1 MSSTNEPTEKATILV
16 VDDTPDNLIIMS
28 NLLEDKYIVKVANR
42 GEKGLKIARSDSPPD
57 LILLDIMMPEMDGYE
72 VCERLKA
79 DPKTADIPII
89 FLTAKNEVD
98 DEISGFTVGA
108 VDYITKPIQAEVT
121 LARIKRHLTIK
132 AVQDKQR
139 DKSLKLRDRLE
150 HMQKLSSLGQLTA
163 GVAHEFNNILSTIMG
178 YTEVS
183 KMILDD
189 ISVDT
194 FKDDISVDTF
204 KIDLGHNLN
213 GVETS
218 VKKAAGLIQKMLI
231 YCNQH
236 ELNEVKSI
244 HIKPTI
250 NVLNDVLL
258 ALDSTAMTKT
268 KLTVLCT
275 EDIRIDSTALN
286 QVVTNLISNAH
297 YAIKNMPNGQVNL
310 SLQMTNLDEMQCSAC
325 GSTISGA
332 FIKLRISDNST
343 GMDAETLTRVFD
355 PFFTTKPVGD
365 GVGLGLSVVSG
376 IMHQANGHI
385 VVKSKLGE
393 GSVFKLFF
401 PL

>member
-1 MSSTNEPTEKATILV
+1 MFLTDESNDKATILV
-16 VDDTPDNLIIMS
+16 IDDTPDNLIIMS
-28 NLLEDKYIVKVANR
+28 TLLEDQYTVKVANR
-42 GEKGLKIARSDSPPD
+42 GEKGLKIARSYPQPD

-72 VCERLKA
+72 VCELLKA

-89 FLTAKNEVD
+89 FLTAKIEVD
-98 DEISGFTVGA
+98 DEISGFTLGA
-108 VDYITKPIQAEVT
+108 VDYITKPIKADVT
-121 LARIKRHLTIK
+121 LARIKRHLAIK

-194 FKDDISVDTF
+194 FK
-204 KIDLGHNLN
+204 IDLGHNLN

-236 ELNEVKSI
+236 ELNDVKSM

-250 NVLNDVLL
+250 NVLNEVLL
-258 ALDSTAMTKT
+258 ALDSTAMAKT

>member
-1 MSSTNEPTEKATILV
+1 MFLTDESNDKATILV
-16 VDDTPDNLIIMS
+16 IDDTPDNLIIMS

-194 FKDDISVDTF
+194 FK
-204 KIDLGHNLN
+204 IDLGHNLN

-236 ELNEVKSI
+236 ELNDVKSM

-250 NVLNDVLL
+250 NVLNEVLL
-258 ALDSTAMTKT
+258 ALDSTAMAKT

>member
-1 MSSTNEPTEKATILV
+1 MFLTDESNDKATILV
-16 VDDTPDNLIIMS
+16 IDDTPDNLIIMS
-28 NLLEDKYIVKVANR
+28 NLLEDQYTVKVANR
-42 GEKGLKIARSDSPPD
+42 GEKGLKIARSYPQPD

-72 VCERLKA
+72 VCELLKA
-79 DPKTADIPII
+79 DPKTVDIPII
-89 FLTAKNEVD
+89 FLTAKIEVD
-98 DEISGFTVGA
+98 DEILGFTLGA
-108 VDYITKPIQAEVT
+108 VDYITKPIKADVT
-121 LARIKRHLTIK
+121 LARIKRHLAIK

-183 KMILDD
+183 KMIL
-189 ISVDT
+189 
-194 FKDDISVDTF
+194 DDISVDTF

-297 YAIKNMPNGQVNL
+297 YGVKNMPNGQVNL

-332 FIKLRISDNST
+332 FIKLRISDNGT

-376 IMHQANGHI
+376 IMHQANAHI

>member
-1 MSSTNEPTEKATILV
+1 MFLTDESNDKATILV
-16 VDDTPDNLIIMS
+16 IDDTPDNLIIMS
-28 NLLEDKYIVKVANR
+28 TLLEDQYTVKVANR
-42 GEKGLKIARSDSPPD
+42 GEKGLKIARSYPQPD

-72 VCERLKA
+72 VCELLKA

-89 FLTAKNEVD
+89 FLTAKIEVD
-98 DEISGFTVGA
+98 DEISGFTLGA
-108 VDYITKPIQAEVT
+108 VDYITKPIKADVT
-121 LARIKRHLTIK
+121 LARIKRHLAIK

-183 KMILDD
+183 KMIL
-189 ISVDT
+189 
-194 FKDDISVDTF
+194 DDISVDTF

-258 ALDSTAMTKT
+258 ALDSTAMAKT

-310 SLQMTNLDEMQCSAC
+310 SLQMINLDEMQCSAC

>member
-1 MSSTNEPTEKATILV
+1 MFLTDKSNDKATILV
-16 VDDTPDNLIIMS
+16 IDDTPDNLIIMS
-28 NLLEDKYIVKVANR
+28 NLLEDQYTVKVANR
-42 GEKGLKIARSDSPPD
+42 GEKGLKIARSYPQPD

-72 VCERLKA
+72 VCELLKA
-79 DPKTADIPII
+79 DPKTVDIPII
-89 FLTAKNEVD
+89 FLTAKIEVD
-98 DEISGFTVGA
+98 DEISGFTLGA
-108 VDYITKPIQAEVT
+108 VDYITKPIKADVT
-121 LARIKRHLTIK
+121 LARIKRHLAIK

-194 FKDDISVDTF
+194 FK
-204 KIDLGHNLN
+204 IDLGHNLN

-236 ELNEVKSI
+236 ELNEVESI

-250 NVLNDVLL
+250 NVLNEVLL

-297 YAIKNMPNGQVNL
+297 YAVKNMPNGQVNL

>member
-1 MSSTNEPTEKATILV
+1 MFLTDESNDKATILV
-16 VDDTPDNLIIMS
+16 IDDTPDNLIIMS
-28 NLLEDKYIVKVANR
+28 NLLEDQYTVKVANR
-42 GEKGLKIARSDSPPD
+42 GEKGLKIARSYPQPD

-72 VCERLKA
+72 VCELLKA
-79 DPKTADIPII
+79 DPKTVDIPII
-89 FLTAKNEVD
+89 FLTAKIEVD
-98 DEISGFTVGA
+98 DEISGFTLGA
-108 VDYITKPIQAEVT
+108 VDYITKPIKADVT
-121 LARIKRHLTIK
+121 LARIKRHLAIK

-194 FKDDISVDTF
+194 FK
-204 KIDLGHNLN
+204 IDLGHNLN

-236 ELNEVKSI
+236 ELNEVESI

-297 YAIKNMPNGQVNL
+297 YGVKNMPNGQVNL

-332 FIKLRISDNST
+332 FIKLKISDNST

>member
-1 MSSTNEPTEKATILV
+1 MSSTNESTDKATILV

-98 DEISGFTVGA
+98 DEISGFTLGA

-121 LARIKRHLTIK
+121 LARIKRHLAIK

-183 KMILDD
+183 KMIL
-189 ISVDT
+189 
-194 FKDDISVDTF
+194 DDISVDTF

>member
-1 MSSTNEPTEKATILV
+1 MFLTDESNDKATILV
-16 VDDTPDNLIIMS
+16 IDDTPDNLIIMS
-28 NLLEDKYIVKVANR
+28 TLLEDQYTVKVANR
-42 GEKGLKIARSDSPPD
+42 GEKGLKIARSYPQPD

-72 VCERLKA
+72 VCELLKA

-89 FLTAKNEVD
+89 FLTAKIEVD
-98 DEISGFTVGA
+98 DEISGFTLGA
-108 VDYITKPIQAEVT
+108 VDYITKPIKADVT
-121 LARIKRHLTIK
+121 LARIKRHLAIK

-183 KMILDD
+183 KMIL
-189 ISVDT
+189 
-194 FKDDISVDTF
+194 DDISVDTF

>member
-1 MSSTNEPTEKATILV
+1 MFLTDESNDKATILV
-16 VDDTPDNLIIMS
+16 IDDTPDNLIIMS
-28 NLLEDKYIVKVANR
+28 NLLEDQYTVKVANR
-42 GEKGLKIARSDSPPD
+42 GEKGLKIARSYPQPD

-72 VCERLKA
+72 VCELLKA

-89 FLTAKNEVD
+89 FLTAKIEVD
-98 DEISGFTVGA
+98 DEISGFTLGA
-108 VDYITKPIQAEVT
+108 VDYITKPIKADVT
-121 LARIKRHLTIK
+121 LARIKRHLAIK

-332 FIKLRISDNST
+332 FSKLRISDNST